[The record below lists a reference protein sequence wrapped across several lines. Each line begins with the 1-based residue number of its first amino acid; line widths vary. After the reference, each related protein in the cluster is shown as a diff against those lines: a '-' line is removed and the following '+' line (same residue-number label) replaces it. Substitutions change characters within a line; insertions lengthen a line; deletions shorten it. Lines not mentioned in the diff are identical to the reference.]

1 MGQWAENLHQILRLR
16 LRLTFLVLTQGSLV
30 LQMRLSWLLML

>member
-1 MGQWAENLHQILRLR
+1 MMGQWAENLHQILRS
-16 LRLTFLVLTQGSLV
+16 RLTVLVLTQGSLV

>member
-1 MGQWAENLHQILRLR
+1 MGQWAEKLHQILRLR
-16 LRLTFLVLTQGSLV
+16 LTFPVLTQGSLV